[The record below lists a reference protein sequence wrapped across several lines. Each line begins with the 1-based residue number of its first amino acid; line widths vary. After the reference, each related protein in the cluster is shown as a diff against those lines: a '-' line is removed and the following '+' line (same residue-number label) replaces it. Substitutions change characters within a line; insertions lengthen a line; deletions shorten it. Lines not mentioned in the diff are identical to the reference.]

1 MSQSGPWWHRLWPT
15 PDSGPTLADWRAAL
29 TAHTVRTFVAI
40 TTLSVALLVAT
51 YWRESVPPTAGIPLA
66 IVMVVLGT
74 LALVRTPRAS
84 ALVVFFS
91 LLIAVPFV
99 FAAYGASAAGYVPLL
114 SVCVVAVL
122 LIGPGSAPLFVAL
135 SLLSVLVGGW
145 LHLFGATHLHSD
157 DIDPTPLMRWVR
169 LTLIWFGCTSAVVFV
184 TAWLVRRFEDALAA
198 QNRAISEA
206 ATESRR
212 RVESESLR
220 SASETALIEAQ
231 RHGTLGRLAGGIA
244 HDFNNALFV
253 ILGWNDFLIRDDVSP
268 DQRRQAHAAI
278 HDAARN
284 AAELS
289 KRLVAL
295 HRERTETAR
304 VTRLQPIVADASRM
318 LARLLPDDVRV
329 ESETGEAAA
338 VNADPG
344 ELQQIVFNLVLA
356 ARDLMTSGGRIVI
369 TVSDAADTGTGEEV
383 ALTVRFETARDPLG
397 PHQDGA
403 MAISLAGPRA
413 IVERSGGTLN
423 VRFTSE
429 TQGSFEVFLP
439 SAPGTRGTPGAAA
452 PVAPGGPTRIL
463 VVEDD
468 DAARQLIVTTLRTR
482 RHEVVE
488 APNGDVAVARILEE
502 GPGFGMMCLD
512 GIIPGASS
520 MTVLERFRECH
531 PNRPVLVCSGYLG
544 SARLQ
549 ELVREGRLPLLKK
562 PFTPDELLARVDALL
577 AEVGA
582 QP

>member
-1 MSQSGPWWHRLWPT
+1 MSPSGPWWHRLWPT

-29 TAHTVRTFVAI
+29 TAYTVRTFVAI

-74 LALVRTPRAS
+74 LALVRTQRAS
-84 ALVVFFS
+84 ALVVLFS
-91 LLIAVPFV
+91 LLSAAPFV

-114 SVCVVAVL
+114 SVCILAVL
-122 LIGPGSAPLFVAL
+122 LIGPGSAPLFVAM
-135 SLLSVLVGGW
+135 SLLAVLVGGW
-145 LHLFGATHLHSD
+145 LHLFGATTLHSG
-157 DIDPTPLMRWVR
+157 DIAPTPFIRWVR
-169 LTLIWFGCTSAVVFV
+169 LTLIWFGCTSAIVFV

-198 QNRAISEA
+198 QSRALEEV

-212 RVESESLR
+212 RAESESLR
-220 SASETALIEAQ
+220 TASESALIEAQ

-284 AAELS
+284 AADLS
-289 KRLVAL
+289 KRLVAI
-295 HRERTETAR
+295 HRERAETPR
-304 VTRLQPIVADASRM
+304 VTRLQPIVADASSM

-329 ESETGEAAA
+329 ESEAGETAA

-356 ARDLMTSGGRIVI
+356 ARDLMPNGGRIVI

-383 ALTVRFETARDPLG
+383 ALGVRFEAARGPLA
-397 PHQDGA
+397 PHHDGSL
-403 MAISLAGPRA
+403 AISLAGPRA
-413 IVERSGGTLN
+413 ILERLGGSLTS
-423 VRFTSE
+423 RFQSATE
-429 TQGSFEVFLP
+429 GAFEAFLP
-439 SAPGTRGTPGAAA
+439 SAPWTRSTPRLVA
-452 PVAPGGPTRIL
+452 PTAPGGPTRIL

-468 DAARQLIVTTLRTR
+468 DAARRIIVTTLRAR

-488 APNGDVAVARILEE
+488 APNGDVAVAHILEE

-562 PFTPDELLARVDALL
+562 PFTPDELLARVDNLL
-577 AEVGA
+577 TEVGG
-582 QP
+582 QS

>member
-1 MSQSGPWWHRLWPT
+1 MSPSGPWWHRLWPS

-40 TTLSVALLVAT
+40 TTVSVALLVAT
-51 YWRESVPPTAGIPLA
+51 YWRESVPPTAGLPLA

-74 LALVRTPRAS
+74 LALVRTPKAS
-84 ALVVFFS
+84 ALVVLFS
-91 LLIAVPFV
+91 LLTAVPFV

-114 SVCVVAVL
+114 SVCILAVL
-122 LIGPGSAPLFVAL
+122 LIGPGSAPLFVAM

-145 LHLFGATHLHSD
+145 LHLHGATSLHSD

-169 LTLIWFGCTSAVVFV
+169 LTLIWFGCTSGVVFV
-184 TAWLVRRFEDALAA
+184 TAWLVRRFEDALEA
-198 QNRAISEA
+198 QNRALAEV
-206 ATESRR
+206 ATETRR
-212 RVESESLR
+212 RAESDSLR
-220 SASETALIEAQ
+220 TASETALIEAQ

-289 KRLVAL
+289 KRLVAI
-295 HRERTETAR
+295 HRERADSAR

-329 ESETGEAAA
+329 ESEVGEAAA

-344 ELQQIVFNLVLA
+344 ELQQVVFNLVLA
-356 ARDLMTSGGRIVI
+356 ARDLMPSGGRILI
-369 TVSDAADTGTGEEV
+369 TVADAADTGTGDEV
-383 ALTVRFETARDPLG
+383 ALGVRFEAARGPLA
-397 PHQDGA
+397 PHHDGA
-403 MAISLAGPRA
+403 LAIALAGPRA
-413 IVERSGGTLN
+413 IVERLSGTMTS
-423 VRFTSE
+423 RFASD
-429 TQGSFEVFLP
+429 TQGAFDVFLP
-439 SAPGTRGTPGAAA
+439 SAPGTRNAPRTAA

-468 DAARQLIVTTLRTR
+468 DAARELIVTTLLTR
-482 RHEVVE
+482 QHEVVE
-488 APNGDVAVARILEE
+488 APNGDVAVERILED
-502 GPGFGMMCLD
+502 GAGFGMMCLD

-531 PNRPVLVCSGYLG
+531 PDRPVLVCSGYLG

-577 AEVGA
+577 AEVRTRA
-582 QP
+582 